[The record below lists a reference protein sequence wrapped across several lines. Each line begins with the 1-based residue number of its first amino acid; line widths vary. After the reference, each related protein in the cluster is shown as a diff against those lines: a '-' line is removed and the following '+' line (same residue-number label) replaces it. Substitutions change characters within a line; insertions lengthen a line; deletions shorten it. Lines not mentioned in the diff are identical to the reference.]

1 MARKLNLVKCVHCKE
16 YFQPKSLK
24 QTMYCSITCGNHER
38 NGRKKDIRDARKRNL
53 QILDNL
59 KLEKL
64 KKHPIQRKQ
73 LEDLGFRAELY
84 DSALK
89 IPIANNTALSKICYY
104 GHYQLFNENG
114 SLYIIN
120 F

>member
-16 YFQPKSLK
+16 YFSPKSLK
-24 QTMYCSITCGNHER
+24 HTMYCSISCGNHER
-38 NGRKKDIRDARKRNL
+38 NGRKKDIRDARKRN
-53 QILDNL
+53 QQVLDSL
-59 KLEKL
+59 KIEKL
-64 KKHPIQRKQ
+64 KKHPIQKEQ
-73 LEDLGFRAELY
+73 LLKLGFRAELF

-89 IPIANNTALSKICYY
+89 IPTANGAGISKIGYY

-114 SLYIIN
+114 NLYIIN

>member
-1 MARKLNLVKCVHCKE
+1 MARKLKLVECVHCKE
-16 YFQPKSLK
+16 SFKPKSLK
-24 QTMYCSITCGNHER
+24 NTMYCSISCGNHER

-64 KKHPIQRKQ
+64 KKHTSQRKQ

-89 IPIANNTALSKICYY
+89 IAIANSTAISKICYF

-114 SLYIIN
+114 NIYIIN
-120 F
+120 C

>member
-1 MARKLNLVKCVHCKE
+1 MARKLKLVECVHCKE
-16 YFQPKSLK
+16 WFKPKSLR
-24 QTMYCSITCGNHER
+24 QTMYCSISCGNHER
-38 NGRKKDIRDARKRNL
+38 NARKKDIRDARKRNQ

-64 KKHPIQRKQ
+64 KKHPIQKEQ
-73 LEDLGFRAELY
+73 LLKLGFRAELY
-84 DSALK
+84 DSALN
-89 IPIANNTALSKICYY
+89 IPIANSTAATIICYY

-114 SLYIIN
+114 NIYIIN

>member
-1 MARKLNLVKCVHCKE
+1 MARKLKPAVCIHCNE
-16 YFQPKSLK
+16 TFEPKSLK
-24 QTMYCSITCGNHER
+24 QTMYCSISCGNHER

-53 QILDNL
+53 QILDGL

-64 KKHPIQRKQ
+64 KKHPIQRNR
-73 LEDLGFRAELY
+73 LVEAGFRAELY
-84 DSALK
+84 DSAQK
-89 IPIANNTALSKICYY
+89 IPVANSMAISTICYY

-114 SLYIIN
+114 NLYIIN